1 MTERERQEET
11 SGTGS
16 PASRPVA
23 VFVHLSGDR
32 RGTTQRLSG
41 DLITIGTAPYAHVV
55 LPPDPGPGPE
65 PIHATLHLRGL
76 TYELVATAD
85 ADVWVNGQ
93 LVDTLVLAS
102 GDLLE
107 FGRDGPILRY
117 RLYPPGS
124 STHKSLGEAFSDSVD
139 FARHGSRSA
148 LGAAATVA
156 RGVTWQLV
164 TQTSRGF
171 RALVAVA
178 LVALLAATVYLA
190 RQNLLLERR
199 LDQELARVDGLAE
212 LVERNDRETLG
223 VEDLAAM
230 QDAVEARIETL
241 EARAGDTRGLVE
253 TAMSSTLFLQGA
265 YAFEEKESGR
275 LLRRVVDA
283 DGNPVRGLFGPAL
296 TLEGEGAVFEV
307 FYTGTGFI
315 VDAEDGLVV
324 TNRHVAVPWEFD
336 ENARGIL
343 ARGFEGVMRRFV
355 AYLPGTAAP
364 ITVAHLASSEE
375 ADVSVVRATGLPA
388 EARALS
394 FAESAPSPG
403 DEVLV
408 VGYPLGL
415 RALVAR
421 TDPAFMETLVE
432 EADTT
437 FWSVARRL
445 AENGHMAPLV
455 SRGIV
460 SQVTSRAVVYDAE
473 TTSGGSGGPVLSAE
487 GRVVAVNA
495 AVLPDFGGG
504 NMGVPADRGIGL
516 LRSVR
521 GEPPGGGG

>member
-1 MTERERQEET
+1 MTEPDHHGKT
-11 SGTGS
+11 SGTLDS
-16 PASRPVA
+16 ASRPVA

-32 RGTTQRLSG
+32 RGTTERLSG
-41 DLITIGTAPYAHVV
+41 DLITIGTAPWAHVV

-65 PIHATLHLRGL
+65 PIHATLHCRGL
-76 TYELVATAD
+76 TYELVATAN

-107 FGRDGPILRY
+107 FGKDGPILRY
-117 RLYPPGS
+117 RLHPPGS
-124 STHKSLGEAFSDSVD
+124 PAHKSLGEAFSDSVD

-156 RGVTWQLV
+156 RGVTWQLA
-164 TQTSRGF
+164 TQTSRWF
-171 RALVAVA
+171 RGLVAVA
-178 LVALLAATVYLA
+178 LVALLGATAYLA

-212 LVERNDRETLG
+212 LVEGNDRATLG
-223 VEDLAAM
+223 VEDLAAL
-230 QDAVEARIETL
+230 QRAVEARIETL
-241 EARAGDTRGLVE
+241 EARSGDTRSLVE
-253 TAMSSTLFLQGA
+253 TAMASTLFLQGS
-265 YAFEEKESGR
+265 YAFREKESGR
-275 LLRRVVDA
+275 MLRRVVAA

-296 TLEGEGAVFEV
+296 TLEGDGAVFEV

-315 VDAEDGLVV
+315 ADVEEALVV

-343 ARGFEGVMRRFV
+343 DRGFEGVMQRFV
-355 AYLPGTAAP
+355 AYLPGAAAP
-364 ITVAHLASSEE
+364 IPVAHLASSEE
-375 ADVSVVRATGLPA
+375 ADVAVVRVAGLPA
-388 EARALS
+388 DARALP
-394 FAESAPSPG
+394 FADTLPSPG

-437 FWSVARRL
+437 FWSVALRL
-445 AENGHMAPLV
+445 AEEGHMAPLV

-473 TTSGGSGGPVLSAE
+473 TTNGGSGGPVLSTG

-504 NMGVPADRGIGL
+504 NMGVPADRGAGL

-521 GEPPGGGG
+521 VAEAPGGG